1 MRLGFLVRLRP
12 TGPWRIGP
20 DSGARDR
27 VETIYHS
34 DSMYSA
40 VTAAM
45 ARVGRLEEWLAAT
58 AANPDGSEVRFS
70 SCYPFQRKTMF
81 VVPPRSVWPPPASA
95 KIRYKGARFV
105 PLQLVASLLAD
116 QPVDETRWLLDG
128 ASECLLPSDRNEGPF
143 RATLRSSAVVDR
155 LTPGACDVHT
165 TACLEFATGCGLWFL
180 VGFASREARERWAG
194 PVKTALRLLADTGFG
209 GERSQGWGRSEMP
222 EFVDGDLTGFVL
234 PPRRPKPPRA
244 ATAAVIATPPVAEL
258 AVEPLPAIDAPLPA
272 ADALPAADP
281 LPSRDGDG
289 AVPGETAEPPASEP
303 VPEPLADAR
312 GSEPNQDAG
321 EAEVTET
328 PAEEPAPPE
337 KTEDGAPSPVTEQPV
352 AEEPAPPD
360 EAAPVGEAPIA
371 EVPAKESEEEAPP
384 PVTEEP
390 TAEETAAESTQEPAA
405 EEPVTAAP
413 AAEVPE
419 VETPVAE
426 ERAEEES
433 DEGYLA
439 AESAEEPAADEAIPA
454 QQAWWMLSLFTPNAA
469 DQVDWSRGKYA
480 LVVRSGRV
488 ESEARHG
495 DLKTPANMIQEGS
508 VLISDT
514 EPRGGARNV
523 APESFPHPVYRAGFA
538 VAIPI
543 PLRVTP

>member
-45 ARVGRLEEWLAAT
+45 ARLGRLEEWLAAT

-81 VVPPRSVWPPPASA
+81 VVPPQSVWPPPASA

-165 TACLEFATGCGLWFL
+165 TACLEFSPGCGLWFL

-222 EFVDGDLTGFVL
+222 EFVDGDLTGFLL
-234 PPRRPKPPRA
+234 PPRKPKPPRA
-244 ATAAVIATPPVAEL
+244 AVIAPPATAKLETPIVVEPL
-258 AVEPLPAIDAPLPA
+258 PDAVEPLPDAVEPLP
-272 ADALPAADP
+272 DAGEPLPDAVEP

-289 AVPGETAEPPASEP
+289 AVAETEP
-303 VPEPLADAR
+303 VKSRATPLADAP
-312 GSEPNQDAG
+312 GSEAS
-321 EAEVTET
+321 
-328 PAEEPAPPE
+328 EPAPPVAQLE
-337 KTEDGAPSPVTEQPV
+337 YPVRDEPLPFMVPEPELVV
-352 AEEPAPPD
+352 A
-360 EAAPVGEAPIA
+360 
-371 EVPAKESEEEAPP
+371 P

-390 TAEETAAESTQEPAA
+390 VAELSTEEEVGDEEPTAGSAAEP
-405 EEPVTAAP
+405 
-413 AAEVPE
+413 
-419 VETPVAE
+419 
-426 ERAEEES
+426 
-433 DEGYLA
+433 
-439 AESAEEPAADEAIPA
+439 
-454 QQAWWMLSLFTPNAA
+454 
-469 DQVDWSRGKYA
+469 
-480 LVVRSGRV
+480 
-488 ESEARHG
+488 
-495 DLKTPANMIQEGS
+495 
-508 VLISDT
+508 
-514 EPRGGARNV
+514 
-523 APESFPHPVYRAGFA
+523 
-538 VAIPI
+538 
-543 PLRVTP
+543 

>member
-1 MRLGFLVRLRP
+1 
-12 TGPWRIGP
+12 
-20 DSGARDR
+20 
-27 VETIYHS
+27 
-34 DSMYSA
+34 MYSA

-45 ARVGRLEEWLAAT
+45 ARLGRLEEWLAAT
-58 AANPDGSEVRFS
+58 AANPDGSQVRFS
-70 SCYPFQRKTMF
+70 SCFPFQRKTMF
-81 VVPPRSVWPPPASA
+81 VVPPQSVWPPPASA

-165 TACLEFATGCGLWFL
+165 TACLEFAPGCGLWFL

-222 EFVDGDLTGFVL
+222 EFVDGDLAGFVL
-234 PPRRPKPPRA
+234 PPRKPKPPR
-244 ATAAVIATPPVAEL
+244 AAVIATPPVAEL
-258 AVEPLPAIDAPLPA
+258 DSPREGAEEPA
-272 ADALPAADP
+272 
-281 LPSRDGDG
+281 G
-289 AVPGETAEPPASEP
+289 PPASEV
-303 VPEPLADAR
+303 VPEP
-312 GSEPNQDAG
+312 GEDAG
-321 EAEVTET
+321 ETETAETPVEPPAPLEEPAPIAAEPTAEGQIAEAENEGFPPVTKEPVAEPSVPPDETVPVAAVAVPDAEVGAPAPATKEPVAEEP
-328 PAEEPAPPE
+328 PAEEPA
-337 KTEDGAPSPVTEQPV
+337 EQ
-352 AEEPAPPD
+352 
-360 EAAPVGEAPIA
+360 
-371 EVPAKESEEEAPP
+371 
-384 PVTEEP
+384 EP
-390 TAEETAAESTQEPAA
+390 TAESEP
-405 EEPVTAAP
+405 
-413 AAEVPE
+413 
-419 VETPVAE
+419 
-426 ERAEEES
+426 S
-433 DEGYLA
+433 DEL
-439 AESAEEPAADEAIPA
+439 AADEPIPA
-454 QQAWWMLSLFTPNAA
+454 QQAWWMLSLFTPNAS
-469 DQVDWSRGKYA
+469 DQVDWTRGKYA

-488 ESEARHG
+488 ESASRHG

-508 VLISDT
+508 VLVSDT

>member
-45 ARVGRLEEWLAAT
+45 VRLGLLEEWLAAT
-58 AANPDGSEVRFS
+58 AANADGSEVRFS

-81 VVPPRSVWPPPASA
+81 VVPPQSVWPPAASA

-105 PLQLVASLLAD
+105 PLQMVASLLAD

-165 TACLEFATGCGLWFL
+165 TACLEFSPGCGLWFL

-244 ATAAVIATPPVAEL
+244 APPVEPAPVVTETSVMEPRPVAQL
-258 AVEPLPAIDAPLPA
+258 EWPVRDEPLPFMMPAPPI
-272 ADALPAADP
+272 
-281 LPSRDGDG
+281 
-289 AVPGETAEPPASEP
+289 
-303 VPEPLADAR
+303 PEVD
-312 GSEPNQDAG
+312 
-321 EAEVTET
+321 
-328 PAEEPAPPE
+328 PAPPE
-337 KTEDGAPSPVTEQPV
+337 
-352 AEEPAPPD
+352 
-360 EAAPVGEAPIA
+360 EAAPVDSPQPAVSEGPVAVAPVADIEGE
-371 EVPAKESEEEAPP
+371 SPP
-384 PVTEEP
+384 TVTEEP
-390 TAEETAAESTQEPAA
+390 AVDETTEEEPTTESAGEPAA
-405 EEPVTAAP
+405 E
-413 AAEVPE
+413 
-419 VETPVAE
+419 
-426 ERAEEES
+426 
-433 DEGYLA
+433 
-439 AESAEEPAADEAIPA
+439 EAIPA
-454 QQAWWMLSLFTPNAA
+454 QQAWWMLSLFTPNAS
-469 DQVDWSRGKYA
+469 DQVDWTRGKYA

-488 ESEARHG
+488 ESAVRHG

-508 VLISDT
+508 VLVSDT
-514 EPRGGARNV
+514 EPRGGAHNV

-538 VAIPI
+538 LAIPI

>member
-45 ARVGRLEEWLAAT
+45 TRLGKLEEWLEAT
-58 AANPDGSEVRFS
+58 AANPGGPDVCFS

-116 QPVDETRWLLDG
+116 QPVDEGRWLLDG
-128 ASECLLPSDRNEGPF
+128 ASECLLPSDRNDGPF
-143 RATLRSSAVVDR
+143 RAVLRSSASVDR
-155 LTPGACDVHT
+155 VTHAAVDVHT
-165 TACLEFATGCGLWFL
+165 TACLEFAPGCGLWFL

-234 PPRRPKPPRA
+234 PPRRPRPPR
-244 ATAAVIATPPVAEL
+244 AAVIATPPVAEL
-258 AVEPLPAIDAPLPA
+258 AVEPLPAA
-272 ADALPAADP
+272 ADAPSPVVDNP
-281 LPSRDGDG
+281 LPNRDGDG
-289 AVPGETAEPPASEP
+289 AVPEQPEAPQPAA
-303 VPEPLADAR
+303 EPLADAG
-312 GSEPNQDAG
+312 GSEPSEEAG
-321 EAEVTET
+321 GPEVTE
-328 PAEEPAPPE
+328 
-337 KTEDGAPSPVTEQPV
+337 PV
-352 AEEPAPPD
+352 AEQSALPE
-360 EAAPVGEAPIA
+360 EAAPVADELVA
-371 EVPAKESEEEAPP
+371 EVLVAESEEDAPP
-384 PVTEEP
+384 PVTEKP
-390 TAEETAAESTQEPAA
+390 IAEETAAESTGKPTV

-413 AAEVPE
+413 AAEVP
-419 VETPVAE
+419 TTGAPPAE
-426 ERAEEES
+426 HRAEEEFTE
-433 DEGYLA
+433 DDFA
-439 AESAEEPAADEAIPA
+439 VESAEEPAADEPIPA
-454 QQAWWMLSLFTPNAA
+454 QQAWWMLSLYTPNAA
-469 DQVDWSRGKYA
+469 DQVDWTRGKYA

-488 ESEARHG
+488 ESAARHG

-508 VLISDT
+508 VLVSDT

-538 VAIPI
+538 LAIPI